1 VQAAARVKRRQKTIR
16 EPRGHS
22 RMGSKLSGEGKG
34 ESHGEGQNMVN
45 VQSESQPCCL
55 RCKTSE
61 LTAVASPSGI
71 SFFECPK
78 CHRNFARKPGGA
90 LCFRWPHPIGLILY
104 SVIFADDP
112 GQDCERVAD
121 LFAKQQSS
129 ERIKLIVQEIKL
141 ELDDPTQQVRDIL
154 ECNASEDDL
163 RKYLRCVAD
172 RLDKIE

>member
-1 VQAAARVKRRQKTIR
+1 MAKDA
-16 EPRGHS
+16 
-22 RMGSKLSGEGKG
+22 G
-34 ESHGEGQNMVN
+34 ESQLR
-45 VQSESQPCCL
+45 CL
-55 RCKTSE
+55 RCKTTGLIAS
-61 LTAVASPSGI
+61 ASPGGI

-104 SVIFADDP
+104 PVIFADDP
-112 GQDCERVAD
+112 SQDCERVAD

-129 ERIKLIVQEIKL
+129 ERIKLFVQEIKL

-154 ECNASEDDL
+154 ECHASEDDL

-172 RLDKIE
+172 RLNKIE